1 MPAGPRF
8 NGRVRPLPESLC
20 AGALVALAAC
30 GGGESAPRQLRLE
43 GIRPHDG
50 QGLYLNEE
58 LVLTFD
64 APVDPASVTSSSLRI
79 VGEDGHRARGSWHVQ
94 GRAVRF
100 VPDPVLR
107 PTLDDGG
114 YRPGHEYR
122 LIGTGF
128 PRLDGLRSLNGAPLD
143 RGFRWT
149 FTTVAVGP
157 DQAVVFDDASPG
169 DVQPL
174 LPDARQLDER
184 RGLRV
189 RDGEPLLLTCM
200 EPLDPSTLTGRPFEL
215 VEYEVVFELID
226 GVTVS
231 VQRPRPEAVGLSLA
245 LRLNEP
251 QGSRGAAPCC
261 ELELHPDRPLRS
273 GTAYDLVQREP
284 LRLTDFHGNPVAWR
298 FSKVAIH
305 VEAEVA
311 DLATRRP
318 TLPFLDPAE
327 RSPLAV
333 PGTDGLA
340 LWEGGR
346 VTVRY
351 PAAAGDG
358 TAGPLAHGHPLGAPD
373 VHTTSVHVPA
383 EQTLSLAP
391 GTGLRVLRAQRGLV
405 VDGALTRRLGD
416 DVVPRGP
423 GEGEAPFAPGET
435 LSAWLDRVGAAGWDW
450 TVVVTGGDL
459 TVTGMID
466 VDTPLL
472 LVAGGWIRVS
482 GEVRHAPRQLWL
494 MRDGGGAS
502 DLTASTPGL
511 VLDPPVVNPL
521 VDALRVAVV
530 SSPVPKVVRPY
541 EWLAVDADG
550 EHRAGS
556 WRVGFLPPTGP
567 VDLEGAV
574 GHPRLLPEA
583 GPLRVV
589 VVLEVP
595 PAAEPGT
602 PWEPPL
608 VDYVDLRW
616 EESD

>member
-1 MPAGPRF
+1 MVAAPRF
-8 NGRVRPLPESLC
+8 NGRVRPHLELL
-20 AGALVALAAC
+20 GAAALAALPAC
-30 GGGESAPRQLRLE
+30 GGGEPGPRQLRLE
-43 GIRPHDG
+43 GIRPQDG

-94 GRAVRF
+94 GRALRF
-100 VPDPVLR
+100 VPEPVLR
-107 PTLDDGG
+107 PALDDGG

-122 LIGTGF
+122 LIGAGF
-128 PRLDGLRSLNGAPLD
+128 PRLDGLRGLDGAPLD

-149 FTTVAVGP
+149 FTTVEVGP
-157 DQAVVFDDASPG
+157 DQVVVFDDASPG
-169 DVQPL
+169 SAEPL
-174 LPDARQLDER
+174 LPDARQLDDR
-184 RGLRV
+184 TGLRV
-189 RDGEPLLLTCM
+189 REGEPILLTCM
-200 EPLDPSTLTGRPFEL
+200 EPLDPSTLGGHPFEL
-215 VEYEVVFELID
+215 IEYEVVTETVD
-226 GVTVS
+226 GSTIS
-231 VQRPRPEAVGLSLA
+231 VQRPLPDAVGLSLA
-245 LRLNEP
+245 LRRNDP
-251 QGSRGAAPCC
+251 QGSRGPEPCC
-261 ELELHPDRPLRS
+261 ELELHPERPLRP

-284 LRLTDFHGNPVAWR
+284 LRATDFHANPVSWK

-305 VEAEVA
+305 VEPQVT
-311 DLATRRP
+311 DLASRRP

-346 VTVRY
+346 VSVRY

-358 TAGPLAHGHPLGAPD
+358 SAGALAHGHPLTAKD
-373 VHTTSVHVPA
+373 VHATSVHVP
-383 EQTLSLAP
+383 EGETLACAP
-391 GTGLRVLRAQRGLV
+391 GTGLRVLRAQRGLSI
-405 VDGALTRRLGD
+405 DGALVRRLGE

-423 GEGEAPFAPGET
+423 TESGEPFAPGET
-435 LSAWLDRVGAAGWDW
+435 LSAWLERARASGWDW
-450 TVVVTGGDL
+450 TVVVAGGDL
-459 TVTGMID
+459 TVTGTID

-482 GEVRHAPRQLWL
+482 GEVHHAPRQLWL

-521 VDALRVAVV
+521 VERLRVAVV

-541 EWLAVDADG
+541 EWLAVDAAG

-567 VDLEGAV
+567 VDLGAAV

-595 PAAEPGT
+595 PAGAAET
-602 PWEPPL
+602 PWDPPF